1 MARSSFKRTAR
12 ISSLLREV
20 VARVVSTE
28 VKDPRLRQI
37 TITDV
42 EVTGDLREA
51 KIFVSHPLDTMSEE
65 ELLAGLQSAA
75 GFIRRTV
82 GEQVR
87 LRVTPAL
94 IFRMDRSLAYG
105 ARIEQVFRELKKNE
119 PDTQELRDDES

>member
-37 TITDV
+37 TVTDV

-51 KIFVSHPLDTMSEE
+51 KIFVSHPLDNVSEE

-87 LRVTPAL
+87 LRVTPSL

-105 ARIEQVFRELKKNE
+105 ARIEQVFREIKKNE
-119 PDTQELRDDES
+119 PAHQEQRDDES

>member
-20 VARVVSTE
+20 IARVISTE
-28 VKDPRLRQI
+28 VKDPRLRQV
-37 TITDV
+37 TVTDV

-51 KIFVSHPLDTMSEE
+51 KVFVSHPLDSLTET

-75 GFIRRTV
+75 GFIRRVV

-87 LRVTPAL
+87 LRVTPTL
-94 IFRMDRSLAYG
+94 LFRMDHSLAYG
-105 ARIEQVFRELKKNE
+105 ARIEKV
-119 PDTQELRDDES
+119 LRDLKTTEDDTGEQRDEEG